1 MIRQKVDYGKYR
13 YSQKEILK
21 YIGESAALCGAV
33 DYLFYQ
39 TPWVMLLVVPVSVFF
54 LRWKKKQMIR
64 ERKRRL
70 NYQFRDALNSMS
82 VAVQAGYSV
91 ENAVKESLK
100 EMQIFYSDDA
110 AILRELEIMVR
121 QIRVQVPVEQ
131 AVEELSERTKLP
143 DVESFA
149 GVFVTA
155 KRSGGNLM
163 SIIRNTADQIGD
175 KIDVKREI
183 DTMLAAKKYEFQVM
197 SVIPFGIVLYM
208 TVSFPEFMGNLYGNI
223 AGRGVMT
230 GCLIIYLGAYGLGR
244 KIIEIEV

>member
-82 VAVQAGYSV
+82 VDTD
-91 ENAVKESLK
+91 
-100 EMQIFYSDDA
+100 IFLFTEYR
-110 AILRELEIMVR
+110 IFCG
-121 QIRVQVPVEQ
+121 
-131 AVEELSERTKLP
+131 KC
-143 DVESFA
+143 SF
-149 GVFVTA
+149 
-155 KRSGGNLM
+155 
-163 SIIRNTADQIGD
+163 
-175 KIDVKREI
+175 
-183 DTMLAAKKYEFQVM
+183 
-197 SVIPFGIVLYM
+197 
-208 TVSFPEFMGNLYGNI
+208 
-223 AGRGVMT
+223 
-230 GCLIIYLGAYGLGR
+230 CLCA
-244 KIIEIEV
+244 